1 MDIQEKYLEKL
12 KNGLGQLEIS
22 YTEEKI
28 AAFFHYYEMMIEKN
42 KVMNLTAITELD
54 EVIEKHFLDSV
65 SLARSMELHKKMR
78 VLDIGTGAGF
88 PGIPLKILFPEL
100 DILLMDSL
108 NKRVRFL
115 DEVIH
120 QLGLDGIAAVH
131 GRAEDMAQKSEY
143 REQFHLCV
151 SRAVANLASLCEYCI
166 PFLKVGG
173 TFVSYKSG
181 DVENEVTQAKK
192 AISVLGGKIVNI
204 EKFIITG
211 TRLSRSFVII
221 EKVKHTPRPYP
232 RKAGI
237 PSRDPL

>member
-1 MDIQEKYLEKL
+1 
-12 KNGLGQLEIS
+12 
-22 YTEEKI
+22 
-28 AAFFHYYEMMIEKN
+28 
-42 KVMNLTAITELD
+42 
-54 EVIEKHFLDSV
+54 
-65 SLARSMELHKKMR
+65 MELHKKMR
-78 VLDIGTGAGF
+78 MLDIGTGAGF
-88 PGIPLKILFPEL
+88 PGIRLKILFPEL

-211 TRLSRSFVII
+211 TELSRSFVII
-221 EKVKHTPRPYP
+221 EKVKHTPKTYP

-237 PSRDPL
+237 PSRNPL

>member
-22 YTEEKI
+22 YTEEMI
-28 AAFFHYYEMMIEKN
+28 AAFFHYYEMIIEKN

-78 VLDIGTGAGF
+78 MLDIGTGAGF

-151 SRAVANLASLCEYCI
+151 SRAVANLASLCGYGLGVCFTFSMITKERESSVPVI
-166 PFLKVGG
+166 MNFSILTIFPPSTEIAFLAC
-173 TFVSYKSG
+173 
-181 DVENEVTQAKK
+181 VT
-192 AISVLGGKIVNI
+192 
-204 EKFIITG
+204 
-211 TRLSRSFVII
+211 SFS
-221 EKVKHTPRPYP
+221 TSP
-232 RKAGI
+232 
-237 PSRDPL
+237 DL

>member
-1 MDIQEKYLEKL
+1 MDINEMKLERFQ
-12 KNGLGQLEIS
+12 NGLSALGIAFSEEILNQFTIF
-22 YTEEKI
+22 YQ
-28 AAFFHYYEMMIEKN
+28 MMVERN
-42 KVMNLTAITELD
+42 KVVNLTAITEWD
-54 EVIEKHFLDSV
+54 EVVEKHYLDSV

-78 VLDIGTGAGF
+78 MLDIGTGAGF

-237 PSRDPL
+237 PSRNPL

>member
-22 YTEEKI
+22 YTEEMI
-28 AAFFHYYEMMIEKN
+28 AAFLHYYEMIIEKN

-65 SLARSMELHKKMR
+65 SLARSMEQHKKMR
-78 VLDIGTGAGF
+78 MLDIGTGAGF

-120 QLGLDGIAAVH
+120 QLGLDEIAAVH

-166 PFLKVGG
+166 PFFKVGG
-173 TFVSYKSG
+173 TFVSFKSG
-181 DVENEVTQAKK
+181 GVENEGKQTKK
-192 AISVLGGKIVNI
+192 KIFVLGGEIVNI
-204 EKFIITG
+204 KKIIIKG
-211 TRLSRSFVII
+211 KESLRSFVII
-221 EKVKHTPRPYP
+221 EKRKNKPRPYP

-237 PSRDPL
+237 PSRNPL

>member
-22 YTEEKI
+22 YTEEMI

-151 SRAVANLASLCEYCI
+151 SRAVANMASLCEYCI